1 MGDILDRRRAYSPSE
16 VKRCE
21 LTGKEKR
28 RPVIRGR
35 PLQNGFLAST
45 AGAAPP
51 DVVLDG
57 WATTCLGHR
66 IKLLVGQVDGGSGD
80 NPHRGCST
88 DILVALPVGASGD
101 MALRNALVGLVAGII
116 EPERIGVIRL
126 PLHDVARIGGRNFA
140 NFA

>member
-28 RPVIRGR
+28 RPVITGR

-45 AGAAPP
+45 AGTAPP

-66 IKLLVGQVDGGSGD
+66 IKLLVGQVDRCPGNDADRGRSADIIQVIAGG
-80 NPHRGCST
+80 
-88 DILVALPVGASGD
+88 
-101 MALRNALVGLVAGII
+101 
-116 EPERIGVIRL
+116 
-126 PLHDVARIGGRNFA
+126 
-140 NFA
+140 